1 MQMKIKKTN
10 LKTLLLKITKMD
22 ENTQKNQEIIQKR
35 DDKLKNFIERIERLS
50 EEKNN
55 INFDIKEVFS
65 EAKSSGYDTTIM
77 RKILAL
83 RKMDVDERLE
93 QETLLKSYKNALGI
107 Y

>member
-1 MQMKIKKTN
+1 MQKKIRKTN

-22 ENTQKNQEIIQKR
+22 ENSQKAQRIIQKR
-35 DDKLKNFIERIERLS
+35 DDKLKSFIERIERLS
-50 EEKNN
+50 EEKNI
-55 INFDIKEVFS
+55 INFDIKEVLS
-65 EAKSSGYDTTIM
+65 EARASGYDTTIM

-93 QETLLKSYKNALGI
+93 QETLLKTYKNALGI

>member
-1 MQMKIKKTN
+1 
-10 LKTLLLKITKMD
+10 MD
-22 ENTQKNQEIIQKR
+22 EKLNSNEDAIQEK
-35 DDKLKNFIERIERLS
+35 DEKLKSFIERIERLS

-65 EAKSSGYDTTIM
+65 EAKSMGYDPTIM

-83 RKMDVDERLE
+83 RKMDIEERLE
-93 QETLLKSYKNALGI
+93 QETLLKTYKNALGI

>member
-1 MQMKIKKTN
+1 MKIKKTN

-22 ENTQKNQEIIQKR
+22 ENSQKNQEIIQKR

-65 EAKSSGYDTTIM
+65 EAKSMGYDPTVM

-83 RKMDVDERLE
+83 RKMDIDERLE
-93 QETLLKSYKNALGI
+93 QETLLNTYKNALGI

>member
-1 MQMKIKKTN
+1 
-10 LKTLLLKITKMD
+10 MD
-22 ENTQKNQEIIQKR
+22 ENSQKNQEIIQKR

-65 EAKSSGYDTTIM
+65 EARAMGYDPKIM

-83 RKMDVDERLE
+83 RKMDIDERLE
-93 QETLLKSYKNALGI
+93 QEALLKTYKNALGI
-107 Y
+107 YQ

>member
-1 MQMKIKKTN
+1 MEKN
-10 LKTLLLKITKMD
+10 TKND
-22 ENTQKNQEIIQKR
+22 QETTQKAN
-35 DDKLKNFIERIERLS
+35 DKLKSFIERLERLS

-55 INFDIKEVFS
+55 INLDIKEVFS
-65 EAKSSGYDTTIM
+65 EAKSMGYDATIM

-93 QETLLKSYKNALGI
+93 QETLLKTYKNALGI